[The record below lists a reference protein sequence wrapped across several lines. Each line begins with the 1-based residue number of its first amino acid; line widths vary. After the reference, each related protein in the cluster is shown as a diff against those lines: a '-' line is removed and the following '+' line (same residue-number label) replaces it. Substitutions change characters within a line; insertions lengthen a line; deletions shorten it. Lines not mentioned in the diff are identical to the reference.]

1 MIAAPIPSTDLV
13 DSFRKMREGLLY
25 GIIGSILAGAS
36 IYIIIFSLFA
46 AAFSSVSHGMGGG
59 GVGLAIAGFAVAVI
73 AGVIGALLWL
83 YGFYGKFIPGVE
95 QLRKARPEYSTAASL
110 IRIGYIWGLI
120 LIIVGVILAII
131 LIGIFLV
138 VIGYIL
144 LILGY
149 IGMIILCFN
158 LNSSE
163 GNSLYLVAGILFIIG
178 IIIPLLIFIAY
189 ILLYVALG
197 DSLRKY
203 SSMQPAPPVSLQP
216 SPNFPPPI

>member
-1 MIAAPIPSTDLV
+1 MVVAPVSSADLV

-25 GIIGSILAGAS
+25 GIIGSILVGTS
-36 IYIIIFSLFA
+36 IFIIFLGIL
-46 AAFSSVSHGMGGG
+46 AAFSVSPGAGGG
-59 GVGLAIAGFAVAVI
+59 GAGPALAVFAS
-73 AGVIGALLWL
+73 GVVVVLIGALLWL

-110 IRIGYIWGLI
+110 IRIGFIWGLV
-120 LIIVGVILAII
+120 LVIIGVILTLI
-131 LIGIFLV
+131 LIGILLV

-149 IGMIILCFN
+149 VGMIILCFN
-158 LNSSE
+158 LNSNE

-178 IIIPLLIFIAY
+178 IIIPLLSFIAY

-197 DSLRKY
+197 DTLRRY

-216 SPNFPPPI
+216 SPTLPPPI